1 MRWNGRR
8 AVQLKPN
15 LPHDSTVTPTFIE
28 TPTGLPST
36 GPRRLE
42 TSMLEVGFKVP
53 SSQLYCSRILSVFS
67 SNAEWMVK
75 HEQDEFCVMV
85 GVLGLRLVN

>member
-42 TSMLEVGFKVP
+42 TSMLEVAFKVASPLLP
-53 SSQLYCSRILSVFS
+53 SSQLYCSRVLIVFS

-75 HEQDEFCVMV
+75 HEQDFV
-85 GVLGLRLVN
+85 